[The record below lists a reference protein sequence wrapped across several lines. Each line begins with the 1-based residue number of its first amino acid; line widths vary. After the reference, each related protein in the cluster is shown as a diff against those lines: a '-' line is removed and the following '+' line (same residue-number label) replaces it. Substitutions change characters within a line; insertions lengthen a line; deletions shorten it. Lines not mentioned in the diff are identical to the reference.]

1 MMYATI
7 TFVLG
12 LSIHLLSPL
21 LILKFKSGYY
31 KLYIR
36 NQIIVPHPNYFY
48 DCVTIIIA
56 LIMTFILKD
65 VIQTVN
71 WLTNIYG
78 FLVAISIGAIFPLF
92 FWKLKNRKVVFSFKN
107 NFSIATSIFLP
118 LSALSEEII
127 WRSIVPS
134 FIIYMYNS
142 NILLASF
149 LGTFGFIILHWGY
162 KGMKST
168 PYILIFTLVLLMIF
182 FNFGFLASTMFH
194 VVHNL
199 MLETVQ
205 PIIKKNTNYKH
216 RVTYSEEW

>member
-127 WRSIVPS
+127 
-134 FIIYMYNS
+134 
-142 NILLASF
+142 
-149 LGTFGFIILHWGY
+149 
-162 KGMKST
+162 
-168 PYILIFTLVLLMIF
+168 
-182 FNFGFLASTMFH
+182 
-194 VVHNL
+194 
-199 MLETVQ
+199 
-205 PIIKKNTNYKH
+205 
-216 RVTYSEEW
+216 